1 MNWRARLHTWD
12 ARLSARCIAPV
23 ARSSAW
29 RWGARLL
36 AHSGD
41 SWVVVPALLLAAW
54 LWPPARPR
62 LLVATLAVLVMA
74 GLVLALKFAIRRER
88 PRSPWGHIYR
98 KTDPHAFPSGHA
110 ARVWL
115 LAGLAWA
122 WLPPGLALGLTLW
135 ALGVSWA
142 RLALGLH
149 YPTDVLAGGLLG
161 LAGAWVAQGWA

>member
-1 MNWRARLHTWD
+1 MSLRARVHAWD
-12 ARLSARCIAPV
+12 ERASAWLQAPV
-23 ARSSAW
+23 ARSRGW
-29 RWGARLL
+29 RWAAWLL

-41 SWVVVPALLLAAW
+41 SWVTVPALLLAAG
-54 LWPPARPR
+54 LWPAARPR
-62 LLVATLAVLVMA
+62 LLVAVAAVLVLA

-88 PRSPWGHIYR
+88 PRSPWGGIYR

-110 ARVWL
+110 ARALL

-122 WLPPGLALGLTLW
+122 WLPPGAAAGVTLW

-161 LAGAWVAQGWA
+161 LAVAALARGWG